1 MSIQVNSS
9 CPWPELWDRNH
20 HTKKTRK
27 INSQPTQYWR
37 IKLKKENLFFLK
49 DPKPK
54 KNAIKRKK
62 KQVLHENEMKHNTML
77 NDGLKNNF
85 N

>member
-1 MSIQVNSS
+1 MTRVMRSESPYKKNQKDQFSTNPILKDKIEKRESI
-9 CPWPELWDRNH
+9 
-20 HTKKTRK
+20 
-27 INSQPTQYWR
+27 
-37 IKLKKENLFFLK
+37 FLK

-54 KNAIKRKK
+54 KMQLKEK

>member
-1 MSIQVNSS
+1 
-9 CPWPELWDRNH
+9 
-20 HTKKTRK
+20 
-27 INSQPTQYWR
+27 
-37 IKLKKENLFFLK
+37 LKKENLFFLK

>member
-1 MSIQVNSS
+1 LKDKIEKRESI
-9 CPWPELWDRNH
+9 
-20 HTKKTRK
+20 
-27 INSQPTQYWR
+27 
-37 IKLKKENLFFLK
+37 FLK

-54 KNAIKRKK
+54 KMQLKEK